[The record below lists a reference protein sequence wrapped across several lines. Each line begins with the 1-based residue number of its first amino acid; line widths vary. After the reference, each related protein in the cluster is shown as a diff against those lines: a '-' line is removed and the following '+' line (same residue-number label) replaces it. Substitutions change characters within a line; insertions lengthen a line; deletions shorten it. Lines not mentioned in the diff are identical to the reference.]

1 MAGVVANFDQLAVWS
16 SGMIL
21 ALGAR
26 GPGLNSQNSP
36 ILVASSIVTIVLS
49 QHSVHGGTRLGSVQ
63 FAYRSEA
70 RLAQSAERKALNLVV
85 VGSSPTV
92 GVSLPARSAY
102 PNTTTKSDIWFS

>member
-36 ILVASSIVTIVLS
+36 ISNLGGWLCSLAIALHRDWLFGLVA
-49 QHSVHGGTRLGSVQ
+49 
-63 FAYRSEA
+63 
-70 RLAQSAERKALNLVV
+70 
-85 VGSSPTV
+85 
-92 GVSLPARSAY
+92 
-102 PNTTTKSDIWFS
+102 